1 MQQMTTIVEGLLAKK
16 KRGAA
21 INCGSSFLSYKR
33 IVQLNSS
40 VSAPD

>member
-1 MQQMTTIVEGLLAKK
+1 MQQMTTIVEGLLAK